1 MKRCVV
7 LLIFLLNSG
16 LIFAQNQ
23 MPESLHQ
30 QFNSYQSNTPQ
41 EKIFVH
47 TDKTFYLAGETV
59 WFKIYAVDASF
70 HKPVTT
76 SSITYIEILNKDLK
90 PVVQS
95 KISLIKGN
103 GAGSVILP
111 GFLATGNYILRAY
124 TNWMKNFSPD
134 FYYEHTLH
142 IVNTLKLSPVVLSP
156 KLRPGIQFFPEGGSG
171 MFGFTGKI
179 AFKAADGDGHGLE
192 CRGVIVNQNN
202 DTITRFQSLH
212 NGMGSF
218 QLKPEK
224 NSSYY
229 GLVKLN
235 DSLIRQKLPDAADN
249 GFTMNVSEEET
260 DKLKVTIHASAEF
273 INTHVYLFAQTRQ
286 VIKNIQTGLISDGE
300 TTFTINKAVLGDGIS
315 SITLFNQSRQP
326 VCERMVFKRP
336 MEKLAIQAKTDQLV
350 YNTRKPIHIDL
361 STTNSNNLPLAG
373 NLSMS
378 VFMIDSLQHIP
389 EQSIVTYLYL
399 NSDLRGRI
407 ESPEYYLANAD
418 KTSDEA
424 LDNLLLTQGW
434 RRFKWTDVT
443 DSKKPGFEFL
453 PEVEGPV
460 VNGKI
465 INKLTGAPVAF
476 SGAWLSIPGD
486 DYAFSSATGDAQGVI
501 HFGFRDIYKNNAIVV
516 QPALQ
521 KDSFYRIDIVNSYSD
536 KFSSNA
542 LRPMTLS
549 KSQES
554 LLVNRSIG
562 TQVEN
567 TYGIERKRQYVKID
581 TDTTSFYGKPDKQY
595 NLDDFT
601 RFQTME
607 EVMREFVED
616 VRVRKE
622 GDKYNFKVRN
632 RLFNTY
638 FEEDPLILLDGIP
651 VSDASKIIALDPL
664 KIKRIEVVLYNY
676 YTGSSVFAGIVNVKS
691 YSGEI
696 GATQIDPNSL
706 VVEYDG
712 LQQQREFYSPKYGSK
727 ETEESHMPDFRNVL
741 YWAPQITTGS
751 DGKSQ
756 LSFYSSD
763 LKGKFAVVIQGMTAE
778 GLPGKTV
785 TQFEVTGSNE

>member
-1 MKRCVV
+1 MKRRVGFF
-7 LLIFLLNSG
+7 IFLLNCS
-16 LIFAQNQ
+16 LISAQNQ
-23 MPESLHQ
+23 LPDKLQQ
-30 QFNSYQSNTPQ
+30 QFNDYQSNALQ
-41 EKIFVH
+41 EKLFVH

-70 HKPVTT
+70 HKPLAT
-76 SSITYIEILNKDLK
+76 SSVTYIEILNKDLK

-95 KISLIKGN
+95 KITMLKGN
-103 GAGSVILP
+103 GAGSVTLP

-134 FYYEHTLH
+134 FYYEHPLH
-142 IVNTLKLSPVVLSP
+142 IVNTLKLSTFLPSP
-156 KLRPGIQFFPEGGSG
+156 KLASSIQFFPEGGTEVI
-171 MFGFTGKI
+171 GFNGKI
-179 AFKAADGDGHGLE
+179 AFKAANGDGRGLE
-192 CRGVIVNQNN
+192 CKGVIINQSN
-202 DTITRFQSLH
+202 DTVTRFQSAH
-212 NGMGSF
+212 NGMGNF
-218 QLKPEK
+218 QFKPEK
-224 NSSYY
+224 NSSYFA
-229 GLVKLN
+229 LVRLD
-235 DSLIRQKLPDAADN
+235 DSLIKQKLPDAADH
-249 GFTMNVSEEET
+249 GFLMNLTENEAGKIKITVY
-260 DKLKVTIHASAEF
+260 ASSDF
-273 INTHVYLFAQTRQ
+273 NNTNVYLFAQTRQ
-286 VIKNIQTGLISDGE
+286 VIKNVQTNMIKEGE
-300 TTFTINKAVLGDGIS
+300 TVFIVNKKDLGDGIS

-326 VCERMVFKRP
+326 VCERLVFKRP
-336 MEKLAIQAKTDQLV
+336 MEMLSILAKTDQSV

-361 STTNSNNLPLAG
+361 STNSSNNLPLSG

-378 VFMIDSLQHIP
+378 VFMIDSLQHVP

-399 NSDLRGRI
+399 NSDLKGRI
-407 ESPEYYLANAD
+407 ESPGYYFSNTD
-418 KTSDEA
+418 KTTDEA

-434 RRFKWTDVT
+434 RRFKWNDVVE
-443 DSKKPGFEFL
+443 SKKQNFEFL

-465 INKLTGAPVAF
+465 INKLTGAPVAS

-486 DYAFSSATGDAQGVI
+486 DYAYSSATSDAQGVV
-501 HFGFRDIYKNNAIVV
+501 HFGFRGIYKNNAIIV

-521 KDSFYRIDIVNSYSD
+521 KDSFNRIDITNSYSD
-536 KFSSNA
+536 KFSSSIIRYLA
-542 LRPMTLS
+542 IP

-554 LLVNRSIG
+554 LLVNRSVSN
-562 TQVEN
+562 QVEN
-567 TYGIERKRQYVKID
+567 TYGIERKRQYVKLNA
-581 TDTTSFYGKPDKQY
+581 DTTSFYGKPDKQY

-607 EVMREFVED
+607 EVMREFIED

-622 GDKYNFKVRN
+622 EDKYNFKVRN

-651 VSDASKIIALDPL
+651 ISDASKIIALDPQ
-664 KIKRIEVVLYNY
+664 KIKRIEVVTHNY
-676 YTGSSVFAGIVNVKS
+676 YVGSSEFAGIVNVKS

-712 LQQQREFYSPKYGSK
+712 LQQQREFYSPQYDSR
-727 ETEESHMPDFRNVL
+727 EAEESHMPDFRNVL

-756 LSFYSSD
+756 LTFYSSD
-763 LKGKFAVVIQGMTAE
+763 LKGKFAVVIQGITAD
-778 GLPGKTV
+778 GLPGKTT
-785 TQFEVTGSNE
+785 TQFEVTDTN